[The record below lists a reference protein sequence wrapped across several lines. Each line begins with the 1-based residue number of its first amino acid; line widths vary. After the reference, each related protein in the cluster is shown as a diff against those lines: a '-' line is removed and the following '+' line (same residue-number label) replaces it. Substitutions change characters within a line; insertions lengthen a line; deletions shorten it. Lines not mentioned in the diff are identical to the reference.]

1 MKMMQS
7 IMLKNLPRLL
17 LRPAPALLYRPVL
30 NRIVKRIIRLH
41 PGIFE
46 RLGDNCRKTILINP
60 TNLPVV
66 FLVKPDPEKPLVR
79 AYKNTNH
86 LHFDASV
93 TGSLLT
99 LLRMVDGRLDGD
111 AVFFTRDLMIDGD
124 TEAVVSLRNALD
136 DVDGSIADDIAAS
149 FGFAG
154 QAALNLMR
162 RIDLKQ
168 RERTAG

>member
-1 MKMMQS
+1 MIQS
-7 IMLKNLPRLL
+7 AILKNLPRLL
-17 LRPAPALLYRPVL
+17 LRPAPALFYRPAL

-41 PGIFE
+41 PRIFE
-46 RLGDNCRKTILINP
+46 RLGDNSRKTILINP

-66 FLVKPDPEKPLVR
+66 FLVKPEPQNPSVR
-79 AYKNTNH
+79 AYKNTKH
-86 LHFDASV
+86 LHFDASIS
-93 TGSLLT
+93 GSLLT

-124 TEAVVSLRNALD
+124 TEAIVSLRNALD
-136 DVDGSIADDIAAS
+136 DVDGSIADDIAAC
-149 FGFAG
+149 FGLAG

-168 RERTAG
+168 RERISP